1 MKGGRGGPL
10 RNTSRILIGRGT
22 LRIKQRNAGFCPAR
36 TCRRSPSRGRRCA
49 MNIFYYINMQD
60 YVLFGIIVVL
70 VCWNLIESGIH
81 HRHHR

>member
-1 MKGGRGGPL
+1 
-10 RNTSRILIGRGT
+10 
-22 LRIKQRNAGFCPAR
+22 
-36 TCRRSPSRGRRCA
+36 